1 MSDDSPDRSEDQDT
15 QAIRSLRRIAATLG
29 LSEMDF
35 HEGSAAQTDLDDA
48 CEMMRI
54 WDSLRHRADR
64 QQVLAFAR
72 AVAMERMSGRH
83 G

>member
-1 MSDDSPDRSEDQDT
+1 MPDDSHDFSEDQDT
-15 QAIRSLRRIAATLG
+15 QAIRALRRIAATLG
-29 LSEMDF
+29 LSELDF
-35 HEGSAAQTDLDDA
+35 HEGSAVQTDRDDA

-72 AVAMERMSGRH
+72 AVAMERMNGPH